1 MAAASDDED
10 QQDEGVD
17 DGEDFDGGDVFD
29 DDAFSPPVASKPAP
43 HVTPPPAAV
52 CAQAGTSQAAQRLL
66 KDLQSLLSSD
76 PAKLGISATPNEQNI
91 YQWTVKLF
99 GFDGKLQQDLERYNT
114 NYGIKHVELEMK
126 FPSEYP
132 FSPPFIRVVRPRFQ
146 FHTGHVCL
154 PSP

>member
-1 MAAASDDED
+1 MELLTKQWYQRRVLFFFFFFFFFFYGNMAAASDDED

-43 HVTPPPAAV
+43 HAAV

-99 GFDGKLQQDLERYNT
+99 GC
-114 NYGIKHVELEMK
+114 
-126 FPSEYP
+126 
-132 FSPPFIRVVRPRFQ
+132 FI
-146 FHTGHVCL
+146 
-154 PSP
+154 